1 MKKKIV
7 IILVVMAVIAGMVIG
22 VIAQPYRIVP
32 AKIKDVGISCR
43 ESFPPQYYLR
53 VVAGG
58 PNSCWKPWK
67 YNVMRFGNVIFVK
80 ILTLRYPHE
89 NCGLQ
94 PSFFWEEKIIPLGS
108 CFIQGMKY
116 IVVVNDVVETFRWE
130 M

>member
-22 VIAQPYRIVP
+22 AVAQPFRILP
-32 AKIKDVGISCR
+32 AKIKDVEIRCL
-43 ESFPPQYYLR
+43 ESIPPQYYLR

-58 PNSCWKPWK
+58 PNTCWAPWK
-67 YNVMRFGNVIFVK
+67 YNIMRFGNIIFVGV
-80 ILTLRYPHE
+80 LTLHRRGE
-89 NCGLQ
+89 ICGQALTWQ
-94 PSFFWEEKIIPLGS
+94 EKIIPLGS

-116 IVVVNDVVETFRWE
+116 MVVVNDVVETFRWE